1 MFDYIL
7 AILLGAIFATVG
19 FAFLRIGIL
28 SSRVKQQ
35 YGCIPG
41 MLMVIGIGGMGIGLA
56 LALAVLLFTPVP
68 RHRTAIIQHI
78 LHTPPDQ
85 IIKVTIRA
93 RGPAGAP
100 CPLVRKDL
108 TVTDREDIRRIALA
122 LGEVREDEVAGEQWD
137 GARYWFWHAPIELTT
152 RDGTFYFRA
161 GVSRR
166 RGACVAIGTDP
177 DGEGWKLAR
186 FRAEEL
192 ARVLEQLRDRE
203 GKR

>member
-1 MFDYIL
+1 VTDYIL
-7 AILLGAIFATVG
+7 SIFLGVFFAAVG
-19 FAFLRIGIL
+19 FGFLRLGIL

-35 YGCIPG
+35 PGCIPG
-41 MLMVIGIGGMGIGLA
+41 ILMLIGIGGMGVGLG
-56 LALAVLLFTPVP
+56 LALAVLLLTPTP

-100 CPLVRKDL
+100 CPLVSKDL

-122 LGEVREDEVAGEQWD
+122 LGKVREDEVAGDQWD

-152 RDGTFYFRA
+152 KDGTFYFRA

-166 RGACVAIGTDP
+166 RGANVAIGTDP
-177 DGEGWKLAR
+177 DGEGWRLAR
-186 FRAEEL
+186 FRADEL

-203 GKR
+203 GKK